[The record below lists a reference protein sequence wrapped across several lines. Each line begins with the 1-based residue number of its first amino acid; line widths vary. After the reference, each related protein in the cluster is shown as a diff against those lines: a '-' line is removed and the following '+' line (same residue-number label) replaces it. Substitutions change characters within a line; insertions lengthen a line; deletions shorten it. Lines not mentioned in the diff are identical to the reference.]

1 MMNDTVQ
8 TPTSVGLRFSLGVW
22 IIGAQV
28 FYFYQYS
35 PAIVSLLRALSHRL
49 WH

>member
-1 MMNDTVQ
+1 MSDAEQKTKSIWLQ
-8 TPTSVGLRFSLGVW
+8 LSLGVW

>member
-1 MMNDTVQ
+1 MADTGQ
-8 TPTSVGLRFSLGVW
+8 KAASTWLQLSLGVW

-28 FYFYQYS
+28 FYFYQFS
-35 PAIVSLLRALSHRL
+35 PAIGSLLRALSPRV

>member
-1 MMNDTVQ
+1 MNDAVQ
-8 TPTSVGLRFSLGVW
+8 KPTGIALQFSLGVW

-35 PAIVSLLRALSHRL
+35 PTIIPVLRGFYHKL
-49 WH
+49 WP

>member
-1 MMNDTVQ
+1 MADN
-8 TPTSVGLRFSLGVW
+8 GLRPANIWLQLSLGVW

-35 PAIVSLLRALSHRL
+35 PAIASLLRAFSHRV
-49 WH
+49 WR